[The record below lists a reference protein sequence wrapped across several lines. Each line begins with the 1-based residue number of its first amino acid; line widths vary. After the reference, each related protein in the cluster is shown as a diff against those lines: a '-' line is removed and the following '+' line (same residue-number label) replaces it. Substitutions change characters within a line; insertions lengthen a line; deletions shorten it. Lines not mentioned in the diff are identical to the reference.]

1 MFGFKALAFQ
11 QAWDYSVGRNILDWR
26 LNCGIIKIQDDIQ

>member
-1 MFGFKALAFQ
+1 MDGFKALAFQ

-26 LNCGIIKIQDDIQ
+26 LHGGRIKIQDDIQ